1 MAKRKAAKNG
11 PDPRSQSPE
20 SKTTGQE
27 NSGQGSGSRPHGS
40 DGWGGTRDLGP
51 ATDPNWPRDLRTRLD
66 RLGGAKLEVC
76 VEMGR
81 KQMPLEQI
89 VNFEPGNIIELEK
102 LSGMPMEILV
112 NGTLFGRGEVVVVG
126 DSLAI
131 RITELFKTE

>member
-1 MAKRKAAKNG
+1 MAKKKIVAPPKPA
-11 PDPRSQSPE
+11 PASPPSE
-20 SKTTGQE
+20 PKGV
-27 NSGQGSGSRPHGS
+27 
-40 DGWGGTRDLGP
+40 
-51 ATDPNWPRDLRTRLD
+51 DPNWPRDLNTRLD
-66 RLGGAKLEVC
+66 RLRGAELEVC

-81 KQMPLEQI
+81 KQLSLEQI
-89 VNFEPGNIIELEK
+89 VNFEPGSVIELEK

>member
-1 MAKRKAAKNG
+1 MGERI
-11 PDPRSQSPE
+11 E
-20 SKTTGQE
+20 
-27 NSGQGSGSRPHGS
+27 
-40 DGWGGTRDLGP
+40 GGIDDSGP
-51 ATDPNWPRDLRTRLD
+51 ATDPNWPRDLNARLD
-66 RLGGAKLEVC
+66 RLRGAELEVC

-81 KQMPLEQI
+81 KRMSLEQI
-89 VNFEPGNIIELEK
+89 VNFEPGSVIELEK